1 MPSTDAIQKCC
12 VYFLAVTYFC
22 ILVLS
27 LWTSKYSIIPY
38 VSKYVAN
45 ITTKPRSLINRLQLH
60 SKPTESYL
68 KSDKRGYVALVYSG
82 TARSFSGNFLSHI
95 VNLMAG
101 CPYTVHLFLHTYT
114 NDNRFSQDVNHSDYA
129 SYLSVNTTLEYYK
142 GYVNLDNEQVLFQN
156 IVKAN
161 VFEYLP
167 LTALRDNYKDTYN
180 ISINRFPGHPPI
192 PSIYYMWHSQLRS
205 EELRQKYITASGID
219 YKWTFRMRHDA
230 AYYTNWWQ
238 RAFNIQVYNSSNP
251 IHQRMK
257 EDVTSDWAIRPTLLY
272 DMIYEPRLRA
282 DNILYVPFGWSYGG
296 YNDQFAAM
304 SSVNAKHYFT
314 RILHVRRMLNEEK
327 VHSETSIRLVARWN
341 NMTVNN
347 VDGTICYEIVRASLE
362 PSLQLMQ
369 SDQRYQSCSYKG
381 SGKEDCKLL
390 CPVLKK
396 INNALHEMFPHD
408 STLIRRGIKIDDD
421 KIKSLLIK
429 YLSVIN
435 LNRTLQ
441 IHYNDSS
448 FYYVH
453 LYVISRYANDP
464 CLITTWTADQTRNYP
479 LQYLPFI
486 LRTRERNK
494 VEMYKR
500 YLTCGV
506 LDII

>member
-180 ISINRFPGHPPI
+180 ISINRFPGHP
-192 PSIYYMWHSQLRS
+192 
-205 EELRQKYITASGID
+205 
-219 YKWTFRMRHDA
+219 
-230 AYYTNWWQ
+230 
-238 RAFNIQVYNSSNP
+238 
-251 IHQRMK
+251 
-257 EDVTSDWAIRPTLLY
+257 
-272 DMIYEPRLRA
+272 
-282 DNILYVPFGWSYGG
+282 
-296 YNDQFAAM
+296 
-304 SSVNAKHYFT
+304 
-314 RILHVRRMLNEEK
+314 
-327 VHSETSIRLVARWN
+327 
-341 NMTVNN
+341 
-347 VDGTICYEIVRASLE
+347 
-362 PSLQLMQ
+362 
-369 SDQRYQSCSYKG
+369 
-381 SGKEDCKLL
+381 
-390 CPVLKK
+390 
-396 INNALHEMFPHD
+396 
-408 STLIRRGIKIDDD
+408 
-421 KIKSLLIK
+421 
-429 YLSVIN
+429 
-435 LNRTLQ
+435 
-441 IHYNDSS
+441 
-448 FYYVH
+448 
-453 LYVISRYANDP
+453 
-464 CLITTWTADQTRNYP
+464 
-479 LQYLPFI
+479 
-486 LRTRERNK
+486 
-494 VEMYKR
+494 
-500 YLTCGV
+500 
-506 LDII
+506 